1 MIKLLHTSDWHLGQT
16 LHTYDR
22 VDEGRQFLRD
32 LAEVVGRE
40 QPDVMVVSG
49 DVFNVGNPSA
59 QALRAYTEGMVE
71 VCGAARGMEVFVT
84 GGNHDSGAR
93 LEVDGLLWERMGV
106 HVVGGLRG
114 AGDMV
119 WRVAGKCVVA
129 AVPYFSGRVRDYGEV
144 YGEVDEEVRRVR
156 EGDEVVVY
164 MGHAA
169 VLGAEYRGQED
180 SIGNLDWVDLGK
192 MGGEYDYLALGHIHR
207 RQTIEGSG
215 GRARYCGT
223 PLMVSFDERGEHGVD
238 IVELERGRE
247 PVVRH
252 ERIVAQRELLTIPE
266 EPMEFEDALR
276 ELGGLEDG
284 RECYVRLNVKVSG
297 GLRSDALVRAGE
309 VMEGKRGRF
318 CGIKSNWEGVESG
331 GEERH
336 LQMTELKEMDPVE
349 VARMTWKEQRGEE
362 MGEELVGMLRD
373 LVEEEKK
380 K

>member
-32 LAEVVGRE
+32 LAEVVRRE

-59 QALRAYTEGMVE
+59 QALRAYTDGMIE

-93 LEVDGLLWERMGV
+93 LEVDERLWERLRV
-106 HVVGGLRG
+106 HVVGVLCG

-119 WRVAGKCVVA
+119 KRVAGRFVVA

-156 EGDEVVVY
+156 EGGEVVVY

-169 VLGAEYRGQED
+169 VLGAGRRGQED
-180 SIGNLDWVDLGK
+180 SIGNLDCVDLGSFGK
-192 MGGEYDYLALGHIHR
+192 EYDYLALGHIHE
-207 RQTIEGSG
+207 RQTIKGSG

-247 PVVRH
+247 PVVRF
-252 ERIVAQRELLTIPE
+252 ERIVARRELLTIPE
-266 EPMEFEDALR
+266 EAVEFEEALR
-276 ELGGLEDG
+276 VLGGLEDD
-284 RECYVRLNVKVSG
+284 RECYVRLNVRVSG
-297 GLRSDALVRAGE
+297 GLRSDALVRANE

-318 CGIKSNWEGVESG
+318 CLIKSNWEGVESV
-331 GEERH
+331 GEGRH

-349 VARMTWKEQRGEE
+349 VARMTWREQRGED
-362 MGEELVGMLRD
+362 MGDELVGLLRD